1 MLHFLSL
8 MGFGLLYTCKKQT
21 ISVHEC
27 AELTNLERDKN
38 ITHRVRPYDQTLFF
52 PVSTQK
58 IDWPTDGIIELSP
71 SKRISY
77 GSIYSTTLQR
87 EKS

>member
-1 MLHFLSL
+1 MSHFLSL

-38 ITHRVRPYDQTLFF
+38 ITHRLTYCCFYDLILIINNYC
-52 PVSTQK
+52 K
-58 IDWPTDGIIELSP
+58 IIIF
-71 SKRISY
+71 
-77 GSIYSTTLQR
+77 
-87 EKS
+87 